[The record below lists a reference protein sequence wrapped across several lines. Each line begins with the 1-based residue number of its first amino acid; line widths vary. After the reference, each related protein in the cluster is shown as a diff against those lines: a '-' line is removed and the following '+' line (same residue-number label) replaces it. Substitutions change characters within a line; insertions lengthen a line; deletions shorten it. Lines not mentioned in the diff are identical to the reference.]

1 MPTIAIERDELF
13 KKIGKVFTEKEF
25 DELCFDFGV
34 ELDEVTT
41 KGKLG
46 KAKADDKADGEKIVY
61 KIDIPAN
68 RYDLLCIE
76 GFARAIRVFVG
87 AEPAPVFKVLDNP
100 SKDTVMVVKK
110 DTSRIRPFVVCAI
123 LRDVTIDEAAYNS
136 FLDLQDHL
144 HRNLCRRRSLVAIG
158 THDLDSVK
166 GPFTYE
172 ALPPK
177 DIKFRHLFA
186 DKEMEGQ
193 EMMDWFRN
201 DPAGKHISEY
211 TNLIYDSPVYPVIY
225 DSNRTVLSLPPIIN
239 GYVSRISTKTK
250 NVFIECTATDLTK
263 ARIVLNILV
272 CMFAEY
278 CSSKFTV
285 EPVKVIYEAGG
296 AGVVSSGGYTGATA
310 QAEEIYPDLSSY
322 SLDVKVN
329 NICSILGVKL
339 TPEECCKLCLKMM
352 LSPSVKSDGVLK
364 IDVPPTRAD
373 ILHEVDVVE
382 DVGIAY
388 GFNNVPLTVPP
399 SHVPGKEL
407 PINRLTDMVCFSFL
421 FFCMLTM
428 LFSISFIFAFLST
441 LLLCTIFYYFQHNR
455 FAFQLLK
462 QDLQKYSHS
471 VFAAQMKCFSI
482 CEERTQ
488 GMKQS
493 C

>member
-1 MPTIAIERDELF
+1 MPTISIDRDHLF
-13 KKIGKVFTEKEF
+13 NKIGKRYTDKEF

-34 ELDEVTT
+34 ELDEITT
-41 KGKLG
+41 KGELG
-46 KAKADDKADGEKIVY
+46 KSKGSSSSSSSNNDDNRVIY

-76 GFARAIRVFVG
+76 GFSRAIRIFIG
-87 AEPAPVFKVLDNP
+87 LEKSPDFKVLNDNC
-100 SKDTVMVVKK
+100 SKDTVMIVKK
-110 DTSRIRPFVVCAI
+110 ETSLIRPFVVCAI
-123 LRDVTIDEAAYNS
+123 LRDVVIDDAAYNS

-186 DKEMEGQ
+186 DKEMEGL
-193 EMMDWFRN
+193 EMMDWFRT

-239 GYVSRISTKTK
+239 GYTSRISTKTK

-272 CMFAEY
+272 CMFSEY
-278 CSSKFTV
+278 CSKKFTI

-296 AGVVSSGGYTGATA
+296 AGVASSGGYTGATA
-310 QAEEIYPDLSSY
+310 KAEEIYPDLSSY
-322 SLDVKVN
+322 SLDVKVE
-329 NICSILGVKL
+329 NICSILGVQIS
-339 TPEECCKLCLKMM
+339 PEDCCNLCSKMM
-352 LSPSVKSDGVLK
+352 LSPTNKGEGLLK

-373 ILHEVDVVE
+373 ILHEVDVIE

-388 GFNNVPLTVPP
+388 GFNNVPLTIPP

-407 PINRLTDMVCFSFL
+407 PINHLTDMVCYYYCCYIIII
-421 FFCMLTM
+421 FF
-428 LFSISFIFAFLST
+428 IS
-441 LLLCTIFYYFQHNR
+441 LLLYR
-455 FAFQLLK
+455 FDSQLQKLDLLK
-462 QDLQKYSHS
+462 FLLLDY
-471 VFAAQMKCFSI
+471 AAQMKCFQNYEGKI
-482 CEERTQ
+482 Q
-488 GMKQS
+488 AMKQLFLQIQKH
-493 C
+493 